1 MLGSLQSCRIL
12 VVDDCEIDQQTIS
25 LALRNTGAEITI
37 VDNGKK
43 AIDVVLRRI
52 NAGDAFHV
60 ILMDIEMP
68 VMDGC
73 RAAFVLRGNGYQEPI
88 IAVTGHTEPGDREAY
103 LAAGCD
109 ENISKPFDDAKLV
122 ELVTSVVAVPSTSGG
137 QKRFTDL
144 AHATLL
150 DSFGKSPHIHFSEK
164 QLLKAVD

>member
-1 MLGSLQSCRIL
+1 MLGSLKNCRIL

-25 LALRNTGAEITI
+25 LALRETCANIRV
-37 VDNGKK
+37 VDNGQK
-43 AIDVVLRRI
+43 AIEVVRLAK
-52 NAGDAFHV
+52 NAGHAFHV

-73 RAAFVLRGNGYQEPI
+73 RATVALRANGHQEPI
-88 IAVTGHTEPGDREAY
+88 IAMTGHIEQGDREAY

-109 ENISKPFDDAKLV
+109 EYISKPFDDAKLV
-122 ELVTSVVAVPSTSGG
+122 ELITSLVAVPSTSGG

-150 DSFGKSPHIHFSEK
+150 DSFGKSPHIHVSEM
-164 QLLKAVD
+164 QRQEALN